1 VGSPCVLIDLKVAKI
16 VAWTLAKHKCGLF
29 ITLQQLMMEVEKI
42 TLIRFTPLQNEI
54 PLNSR

>member
-1 VGSPCVLIDLKVAKI
+1 MLIDLKVAKI